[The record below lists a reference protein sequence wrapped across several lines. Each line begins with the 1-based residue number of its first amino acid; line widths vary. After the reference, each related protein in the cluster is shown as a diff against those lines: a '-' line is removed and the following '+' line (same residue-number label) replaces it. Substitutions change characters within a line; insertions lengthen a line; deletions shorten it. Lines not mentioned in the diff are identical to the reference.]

1 MRKVFITGASGG
13 IGRAITEKF
22 YKNGYLVYA
31 GYNSSEKEISDMKN
45 EMPGI
50 TPVKIDVSDSASVK
64 EAFSKINGCDIL
76 INNAGV
82 AKSNLITDVSD
93 EEFDKIMKVD
103 LYGTFYTCREA
114 VSYMLKE
121 QKGAIV
127 NVSSIWGISGA
138 SMESAYSA
146 AKAGVIGFTKAL
158 AKECGPSGIRVNAV
172 APGFIDTKMNS
183 ALSEEEKEAFFEE
196 TPLMRGGKPMEVA
209 ESVYFLATD
218 ASSFITGQVLTP
230 DGGITI

>member
-1 MRKVFITGASGG
+1 MKKVFISGASGG

-22 YKNGYLVYA
+22 YKEGYLVFA
-31 GYNSSEKEISDMKN
+31 GYNSSEKEISDMK
-45 EMPGI
+45 EKMPGI
-50 TPVKIDVSDSASVK
+50 TPIKVDVSDSASVK

-93 EEFDKIMKVD
+93 EEFDRIMKID
-103 LYGTFYTCREA
+103 LYGTFYACREA
-114 VSYMLKE
+114 IPYMVKE

-127 NVSSIWGISGA
+127 NISSIWGISGA

-146 AKAGVIGFTKAL
+146 AKAGVIGLTKAL
-158 AKECGPSGIRVNAV
+158 AKELGPSGIRVNAV

-183 ALSEEEKEAFFEE
+183 ALSDEDKNAFFEE
-196 TPLMRGGKPMEVA
+196 TPLMRGGTPEEVA
-209 ESVYFLATD
+209 ESVYFLSTD
-218 ASSFITGQVLTP
+218 AASFITGQVLTP

>member
-1 MRKVFITGASGG
+1 MKKVFITGASGG
-13 IGRAITEKF
+13 IGRAITENF

-31 GYNSSEKEISDMKN
+31 GYNSSEKEISDMKA

-50 TPVKIDVSDSASVK
+50 TPVKIDVSDSVSVK
-64 EAFSKINGCDIL
+64 DAFSKINGCDIL

-93 EEFDKIMKVD
+93 EEFDRIMKID
-103 LYGTFYTCREA
+103 LYGTFYACREA
-114 VSYMLKE
+114 ISYMIKN
-121 QKGAIV
+121 QSGVIV
-127 NVSSIWGISGA
+127 NISSIWGITGA

-146 AKAGVIGFTKAL
+146 AKAGVIGLTKAL

-183 ALSEEEKEAFFEE
+183 ALSDEDKEAFFEE
-196 TPLMRGGKPMEVA
+196 TPLMRGGTPAEVA
-209 ESVYFLATD
+209 ETVYFLSTD
-218 ASSFITGQVLTP
+218 ASSFITGSVISP
-230 DGGITI
+230 DGGSAI

>member
-1 MRKVFITGASGG
+1 MKKVFILGASGG

-22 YKNGYLVYA
+22 YKEGYLVYA
-31 GYNSSEKEISDMKN
+31 GYNSSENEIADMKEN
-45 EMPGI
+45 MPGI
-50 TPVKIDVSDSASVK
+50 TPVKVDVSDSASVK
-64 EAFSKINGCDIL
+64 EAFSKIKGCDIL

-93 EEFDKIMKVD
+93 EEFDRIMKID

-114 VSYMLKE
+114 ISYMIKN
-121 QKGAIV
+121 QSGVIV

-146 AKAGVIGFTKAL
+146 AKAGVIGLTKAL

-183 ALSEEEKEAFFEE
+183 ALSDEDKEAFFEE
-196 TPLMRGGKPMEVA
+196 TPLMRGGTPEEVA
-209 ESVYFLATD
+209 ESVYFLSSDSA
-218 ASSFITGQVLTP
+218 SFITGQVLTP

>member
-1 MRKVFITGASGG
+1 MKKVFILGASGG

-22 YKNGYLVYA
+22 YKEGYLVYA
-31 GYNSSEKEISDMKN
+31 GYNPSENEIAGMKEN
-45 EMPGI
+45 MPGI
-50 TPVKIDVSDSASVK
+50 TPVKVDISDSASVK
-64 EAFSKINGCDIL
+64 EAFSKIKGCDIL

-93 EEFDKIMKVD
+93 EEFDRIMKID

-114 VSYMLKE
+114 ISYMVKN
-121 QKGAIV
+121 QSGVIV

-146 AKAGVIGFTKAL
+146 AKAGVIGLTKAL

-183 ALSEEEKEAFFEE
+183 ALSDEDKEAFFEE
-196 TPLMRGGKPMEVA
+196 TPLMRGGTPEEVA
-209 ESVYFLATD
+209 ESVYFLSSDSA
-218 ASSFITGQVLTP
+218 SFITGQVLTP

>member
-1 MRKVFITGASGG
+1 MKKVFITGASGG

-22 YKNGYLVYA
+22 YNSGYLVYA
-31 GYNSSEKEISDMKN
+31 GYNSSEKEISDMKK

-64 EAFSKINGCDIL
+64 EAFSKIKGCDIL

-82 AKSNLITDVSD
+82 AKSNLITDISD
-93 EEFDKIMKVD
+93 EEFDRIMKVD
-103 LYGTFYTCREA
+103 LYGTFYACREA
-114 VSYMLKE
+114 ISHMIKNQSGV
-121 QKGAIV
+121 IV

-138 SMESAYSA
+138 STESAYSA
-146 AKAGVIGFTKAL
+146 AKAGVIGLTKAL

-183 ALSEEEKEAFFEE
+183 ALSESEKEAFFEE
-196 TPLMRGGKPMEVA
+196 TPLMRGGRPEEVA
-209 ESVYFLATD
+209 ESVYFLSTD
-218 ASSFITGQVLTP
+218 ASSFITGEVLSP
-230 DGGITI
+230 GGGIAI